1 MDFHIDNIAMPCC
14 IVSVEQKQDG
24 SCGEIRIVCA
34 NKRYKETMGPNY
46 HDGMLY
52 YELVPQDNKFKDYC
66 FQSAV
71 NGKRM
76 HAYVETKALDCWTDQ
91 TMIPLEY
98 KEGNIHYCQF
108 LFEFT
113 KKAESERMASVSME
127 AAESVINACIKLMS
141 KQDFYV
147 SMNDVTQEIMEVS
160 EAKACRIMSV
170 DHERKK
176 ATILCDKKEDG
187 YWPDYSINDDV
198 ITYDLIK
205 DWQSAIGVSNELIIK
220 SEKDMEK
227 LAISHPVW
235 VASMKQSGVTSLVI
249 SPLKRE
255 QTIIGYLYVV
265 NYNIEK
271 TVSVKEMIELLAFF
285 LGIWISNHQLVA
297 KLEEISTI
305 DALTGLN
312 NRYSM
317 VRKIRDLTGKNKSCG
332 VVNFDLNGLKCM
344 NDNEG
349 HEAGD
354 RLLIRAS
361 EVLREV
367 FNDEDI
373 YRTGGDEFLV
383 IIEGISEESFDSNV
397 EKLHEKLNKCND
409 VSFAFGN
416 CWSNDS
422 SKLDEMLRLADKRMY
437 DNKMAYY
444 KRIGL
449 KNRRKI

>member
-1 MDFHIDNIAMPCC
+1 M
-14 IVSVEQKQDG
+14 
-24 SCGEIRIVCA
+24 
-34 NKRYKETMGPNY
+34 NK
-46 HDGMLY
+46 
-52 YELVPQDNKFKDYC
+52 
-66 FQSAV
+66 
-71 NGKRM
+71 
-76 HAYVETKALDCWTDQ
+76 
-91 TMIPLEY
+91 
-98 KEGNIHYCQF
+98 
-108 LFEFT
+108 
-113 KKAESERMASVSME
+113 
-127 AAESVINACIKLMS
+127 
-141 KQDFYV
+141 
-147 SMNDVTQEIMEVS
+147 
-160 EAKACRIMSV
+160 
-170 DHERKK
+170 
-176 ATILCDKKEDG
+176 
-187 YWPDYSINDDV
+187 
-198 ITYDLIK
+198 
-205 DWQSAIGVSNELIIK
+205 
-220 SEKDMEK
+220 
-227 LAISHPVW
+227 
-235 VASMKQSGVTSLVI
+235 
-249 SPLKRE
+249 
-255 QTIIGYLYVV
+255 

-271 TVSVKEMIELLAFF
+271 TVVVKEMIELLAFF

-317 VRKIRDLTGKNKSCG
+317 VRKIRDLTGKNKTCG
-332 VVNFDLNGLKCM
+332 IVNLDLNGLKFV

-397 EKLHEKLNKCND
+397 EKLHEVLNKCND